1 MSEHWTSTR
10 RRRSRSRHSS
20 EQSDFPALYGSLL
33 AVLVPLFVF
42 CAIIGSLLLL
52 LILSTTDVHK
62 GPGASI
68 FLKSGALLPT
78 AVAS

>member
-10 RRRSRSRHSS
+10 RRRLRSRHSS

-42 CAIIGSLLLL
+42 FVIMGLVLLLL
-52 LILSTTDVHK
+52 TLSTTDVHK

-78 AVAS
+78 AAAS